1 MKFTFFLFFLILP
14 LLSKSQIYTYT
25 DNSDGIYNTIDTLV
39 SADTLTRVNGAKK
52 PPVPCGNGFVSH
64 NFKIDSFS
72 IASPAIELTLAP
84 IPQAVTTFDSLAI
97 DLRRTVTGTV
107 LVRFGYSLDTGK
119 TWINQTD
126 DIIPR
131 NGVCDE
137 TAMVSWNFE
146 NFTTTGQVIFRIYG
160 YKAKALSGTLQLKNI
175 NVHGIAKWIDQD
187 GDGYSK
193 PEDCNDSDTT
203 IHPNSSEIC
212 NAIDDDCNGVTD
224 DSLIF
229 VVYYA
234 DSDSDG
240 YGNYL
245 SVGDTLCSA
254 PGAGYVINNIDCN
267 DSSAVINP
275 ITIELCNG
283 VDDNCDGQIDEGTL
297 LTFYADG
304 DGDGFGNP
312 NFSIQTCVIIPGYL
326 TDSSDCDD
334 NVNSI
339 NPAATEIC
347 NDIDDDCNG
356 VRDDSLLFFKYYA
369 DANGDGF
376 GEDSLQFISSC
387 LVKPDSGYVA
397 VLEPQVEITITSTE
411 KILNPWL
418 HGLSFGDIYSDSKN
432 KDRDTKGEPIFSNL
446 LGLNLQNIQGPGEG
460 TTSHHDKRIKG
471 DTIGTVADG
480 AIGMAYNMGYCTPTK
495 PCAQNPPVYDEKC
508 SLKGIGCTPHPWSYF
523 PYSIETMVLLGIN
536 KLDFYYNV
544 RLNDYDAT
552 IDNLTWAKSKGV
564 TDIRIELGDE
574 YDLSGYD
581 NATLLPNGVADYK
594 LRVAD
599 AKAKFEGLGYKVFAD
614 GAEISRTS
622 SLQVKW
628 NSGLVGWP
636 VYGINQYF
644 KDNWIIP
651 SMPVGTTPEAQL
663 DSVKKAVNVT
673 FPLQMDMFRNKFPGV
688 KCAITSWGQTAAGS
702 EMGSF
707 PYVNT
712 PVAGFYV
719 FWHYKSMVEYNL
731 IHDDIIATA
740 SYYRGANLGLV
751 DVAPKWAYNALYCI
765 GKLQSDSAII
775 YEMTTNI
782 SGLTGIATYNGQTH
796 TIAFTNETG
805 NSIPLNY
812 IKADGK
818 IKSIW
823 TGESISSQALSQNA
837 YLINPMAKTIP
848 PYSMVYVKI
857 ETYAP

>member
-1 MKFTFFLFFLILP
+1 MKFTLFLFSLILP

-25 DNSDGIYNTIDTLV
+25 DNSEGVYNSADALIN
-39 SADTLTRVNGAKK
+39 ADTLIRINEAKK
-52 PPVPCGNGFVSH
+52 PAIPCGRGFTSS
-64 NFKIDSFS
+64 NFKVDSFS
-72 IASPAIELTLAP
+72 IASPAIELSLTPLPLTFITL
-84 IPQAVTTFDSLAI
+84 DSFTI
-97 DLRRTVTGTV
+97 DLRRTVTGTL
-107 LVRFGYSLDTGK
+107 LVRFGYSLDSGK
-119 TWINQTD
+119 TWINQSG
-126 DIIPR
+126 DITPR

-146 NFTTTGQVIFRIYG
+146 DFTTTGQVIFRIYG

-175 NVHGIAKWIDQD
+175 SIAGTAKWIDQD
-187 GDGYSK
+187 GDSYSK
-193 PEDCNDSDTT
+193 PEDCNDADSLV
-203 IHPNSSEIC
+203 HPNAIEIC
-212 NAIDDDCNGVTD
+212 NGIDDNCNGTAD

-229 VVYYA
+229 LVYYA

-240 YGNYL
+240 YG
-245 SVGDTLCSA
+245 VGIGMSLCNS
-254 PGAGYVINNIDCN
+254 PGAGYSINDGDCN
-267 DSSAVINP
+267 DSSAAIRPNAVD
-275 ITIELCNG
+275 TCNS
-283 VDDNCDGQIDEGTL
+283 VDDNCNAVVDEGEL
-297 LTFYADG
+297 
-304 DGDGFGNP
+304 
-312 NFSIQTCVIIPGYL
+312 
-326 TDSSDCDD
+326 
-334 NVNSI
+334 
-339 NPAATEIC
+339 
-347 NDIDDDCNG
+347 
-356 VRDDSLLFFKYYA
+356 KYYV
-369 DANGDGF
+369 DLNSDGY
-376 GEDSLQFISSC
+376 GEDSTRYIYSAC
-387 LVKPDSGYVA
+387 LLPPSGYVA
-397 VLEPQVEITITSTE
+397 VLEPQVDITITSTG
-411 KILNPWL
+411 KTLNPWL
-418 HGLSFGDIYSDSKN
+418 HGLSFGDIWSDSKN
-432 KDRDTKGEPIFSNL
+432 KDRDIKTDPMFTNIKRGNF
-446 LGLNLQNIQGPGEG
+446 QNIQGTGEG
-460 TTSHHDKRIKG
+460 ASSHHDKRIKG
-471 DTIGTVADG
+471 DTIGTVAAG
-480 AIGMAYNMGYCTPTK
+480 AIGMQYNMDYCTYSK
-495 PCAQNPPVYDEKC
+495 PCIQNAPIYDEKC
-508 SLKGIGCTPHPWSYF
+508 MLKGIGCNVHPWSYF
-523 PYSIETMVLLGIN
+523 PYSIETMVMLGI
-536 KLDFYYNV
+536 KRLDFYYNV
-544 RLNDYDAT
+544 RLNDYEST
-552 IDNLTWAKSKGV
+552 IDNLNWAKSKGV

-581 NATLLPNGVADYK
+581 NAVLLPNGVADYK

-599 AKAKFEGLGYKVFAD
+599 AKAKFEGLGFLVFAD

-622 SLQVKW
+622 ALQVKW

-673 FPLQMDMFRNKFPGV
+673 FPTQMDMFRNKFPGV

-731 IHDDIIATA
+731 LHDDIIATA

-765 GKLQSDSAII
+765 GKLQSDSAIV
-775 YEMTTNI
+775 YSMTTNI
-782 SGLTGIATYNGQTH
+782 SGLTGIATYDGQTY

-805 NSIPLNY
+805 NPIALNY

-857 ETYAP
+857 ETSAP